1 MCEERQNDKSYYQC
15 QCLLFRAREELIQ
28 PRWLLDDKSNKYA
41 MEERKEEVQMDV
53 ELEDEIEDLLDME
66 SDAFACS

>member
-1 MCEERQNDKSYYQC
+1 MCEERQNGKSYNQC
-15 QCLLFRAREELIQ
+15 QCLEREELIQ
-28 PRWLLDDKSNKYA
+28 LRWLLDDIINKCV

-66 SDAFACS
+66 SDAFVRS